1 MQFVRGDL
9 MGISLGG
16 SKLGPVSE
24 MNVVPL
30 IDILL
35 VLLIIFMAVCPQIEY
50 GLPADLPQQTIS
62 EAPPPPGV
70 IVVEVSGDGTLRI
83 NQHPVE
89 WQDLQARLREIFR
102 MRARRV
108 AFLRGDSALEFGVI
122 ARAMDV
128 MRGSGITTVGLMT
141 PELENVR

>member
-1 MQFVRGDL
+1 

-16 SKLGPVSE
+16 AKLGTMAE

-35 VLLIIFMAVCPQIEY
+35 VLLVIFMAVCPQMQY

-62 EAPPPPGV
+62 KTLPQPDL
-70 IVVEVSGDGTLRI
+70 IVVQVFGDGALRI
-83 NQHPVE
+83 NQDPVQ
-89 WQDLQARLREIFR
+89 WQDLQGRLAEIFK
-102 MRARRV
+102 MRASRV
-108 AFLRGDSALEFGVI
+108 AFVRGDSDLEFGVI
-122 ARAMDV
+122 ARAIDV

-141 PELENVR
+141 RELENVR

>member
-1 MQFVRGDL
+1 

-16 SKLGPVSE
+16 PKLGTIAE

-35 VLLIIFMAVCPQIEY
+35 VLLVIFMAVRPQMQY
-50 GLPADLPQQTIS
+50 GLPADLPQQT
-62 EAPPPPGV
+62 EAKSKTPPPPDV
-70 IVVEVSGDGTLRI
+70 IVVQVFGDGTLRI
-83 NQHPVE
+83 NEDPVQ
-89 WQDLQARLREIFR
+89 WKDLQGRLEEIFK
-102 MRARRV
+102 MRASRI
-108 AFLRGDSALEFGVI
+108 AFVRGDSTIEFGVI
-122 ARAMDV
+122 ARAIDV

>member
-1 MQFVRGDL
+1 

-16 SKLGPVSE
+16 AKLGPVSE

-35 VLLIIFMAVCPQIEY
+35 VLLIIFMAVCPQMQY
-50 GLPADLPQQTIS
+50 GLPADLPQQT
-62 EAPPPPGV
+62 ETGPTTPPPGV
-70 IVVEVSGDGTLRI
+70 IVVQVFADGTLRI
-83 NQHPVE
+83 NQDPVP
-89 WQDLQARLREIFR
+89 WQDLQDRLTEIFK
-102 MRARRV
+102 MRASRV
-108 AFLRGDSALEFGVI
+108 AFVRGDGALEFGVI
-122 ARAMDV
+122 ARAIDV

>member
-1 MQFVRGDL
+1 

-16 SKLGPVSE
+16 SKLGTMAE

-35 VLLIIFMAVCPQIEY
+35 VLLVIFMAVCPQMRY
-50 GLPADLPQQTIS
+50 GLPADLPQQTIA
-62 EAPPPPGV
+62 EKKTPVDV
-70 IVVEVSGDGTLRI
+70 IVVQVFGDGTLRI
-83 NQHPVE
+83 NQDPVQ
-89 WQDLQARLREIFR
+89 WQDLQARLEKIFE
-102 MRARRV
+102 MRASRV
-108 AFLRGDSALEFGVI
+108 AFVWGDSAIEFGVV
-122 ARAMDV
+122 ARAIDV

>member
-1 MQFVRGDL
+1 

-35 VLLIIFMAVCPQIEY
+35 VLLVIFMAVRPQMQY

-62 EAPPPPGV
+62 EAPPPPDV
-70 IVVEVSGDGTLRI
+70 IVVEVFGDGTLCI
-83 NQHPVE
+83 NRDPVE
-89 WQDLQARLREIFR
+89 WQDLQARLGEIFK
-102 MRARRV
+102 MRASRV
-108 AFLRGDSALEFGVI
+108 AFLRGDSAIEFGAI
-122 ARAMDV
+122 ARAIDV

>member
-1 MQFVRGDL
+1 

-16 SKLGPVSE
+16 PKLGTIAE

-35 VLLIIFMAVCPQIEY
+35 VLLVIFMAVRPQMQY
-50 GLPADLPQQTIS
+50 GLPADLPQQT
-62 EAPPPPGV
+62 EAKSKTPPPPDV
-70 IVVEVSGDGTLRI
+70 IVVQVFGDGTLLI
-83 NQHPVE
+83 NEDPVQ
-89 WQDLQARLREIFR
+89 WKDLQGRLEEIFK
-102 MRARRV
+102 MRASRI
-108 AFLRGDSALEFGVI
+108 AFVRGDSTIEFGVI
-122 ARAMDV
+122 ARAIDV

>member
-1 MQFVRGDL
+1 

-16 SKLGPVSE
+16 SKLGTMAE

-35 VLLIIFMAVCPQIEY
+35 VLLIIFMAVCPQMQY

-62 EAPPPPGV
+62 EAPAPPGA
-70 IVVEVSGDGTLRI
+70 IVVQVFGDGTLRI
-83 NQHPVE
+83 NQDPVE
-89 WQDLQARLREIFR
+89 WQDLEARLAEIFN
-102 MRARRV
+102 MRVSRV
-108 AFLRGDSALEFGVI
+108 AFLRGDRAIEFGAI
-122 ARAMDV
+122 ARAIDV

-141 PELENVR
+141 TELENVR

>member
-1 MQFVRGDL
+1 

-35 VLLIIFMAVCPQIEY
+35 VLLVIFMAVCPQIEY
-50 GLPADLPQQTIS
+50 GLPADLPQQAIS
-62 EAPPPPGV
+62 KALTAPGV
-70 IVVEVSGDGTLRI
+70 IVVQVFGDGTLRI
-83 NQHPVE
+83 NQDAVE
-89 WQDLQARLREIFR
+89 WQDLQTRLAEIFK
-102 MRARRV
+102 MRASRV
-108 AFLRGDSALEFGVI
+108 AFVRGDSAIEFGVI
-122 ARAMDV
+122 ARAIDV

-141 PELENVR
+141 PELEIVR